1 MTDWSETFA
10 RLSAEEQEQALTLLA
25 TKKHG
30 GQLAPPRKVQQAT
43 FMNQEFPELDFL
55 VEGMVARGHLVLLGG
70 RPKSGKSWFVLQ
82 LAHAVDTQRPFLGRK
97 TQPARVALLALEGGP
112 ASLHRR
118 MSALG
123 WRTPNVD
130 IYFDIAPF
138 DGSNGTTGPG
148 LGQVAGLAKQYD
160 LLILDT
166 LVRALSGQANEN
178 DNTTMGAIVNELAA
192 AAHDNN
198 CAIVM
203 VHHTGKGFNED
214 VFNTPRGASAIR
226 GGYDVGMV
234 LVRRDDEREAALHIE
249 ARDFPTEN
257 IAIRQQA
264 GGVMW
269 ELIGRIGEIRQI
281 RAGRKV
287 VEALEALGEAT
298 AEDIS
303 KFLGQSKRSIHAQLK
318 RAERDGLVVR
328 SSGPVGK
335 RGRPPELWSL
345 VEPASADP
353 TPAHEIPEVH

>member
-1 MTDWSETFA
+1 MAEWSETFA

-30 GQLAPPRKVQQAT
+30 GQVAPPLKVQQAA
-43 FMNQEFPELDFL
+43 FMNQTFPELDFL

-70 RPKSGKSWFVLQ
+70 RAKAGKSWFVLQ
-82 LAHAVDTQRPFLGRK
+82 LAHAVDTRRPFLGRK
-97 TQPARVALLALEGGP
+97 TQRGRVALLALEGGQ
-112 ASLHRR
+112 ASLYHR
-118 MSALG
+118 MKAIG
-123 WRTPNVD
+123 WRTENAD
-130 IYFDIAPF
+130 LYFTIAPF
-138 DGSNGTTGPG
+138 DGSNGATGPG
-148 LGQVAGLAKQYD
+148 LEQVAGLARQYD
-160 LLILDT
+160 LLIIDT
-166 LVRALSGQANEN
+166 LVAALSGQANEN
-178 DNTTMGAIVNELAA
+178 DNTTMGAIVNALAA
-192 AAHDNN
+192 AAHDND
-198 CAIVM
+198 CAIVL

-226 GGYDVGMV
+226 GGYDTGIV

-249 ARDFPTEN
+249 ARDFITEN
-257 IAIRQQA
+257 VAIRQKA
-264 GGVMW
+264 NGVEW
-269 ELIGRIGEIRQI
+269 ELIGRIQEIRQI

-287 VEALEALGEAT
+287 VEALEALGQAT

-303 KFLGQSKRSIHAQLK
+303 NFLGQSKRSIHAQLK

-353 TPAHEIPEVH
+353 TPADEIPEVH